1 MTLPSQEDAEMIG
14 NSLARIIMYN
24 PYILIFGFIYSI
36 FFLVFIDWIIRA
48 SATMQSM

>member
-36 FFLVFIDWIIRA
+36 FLIVFIDWFIRA